1 MQQSFE
7 KIHKP
12 LEGKVY
18 RVTKQQWVFGEPT
31 ECFIFAVENR
41 TAASLIPIIEEN
53 IAPGSIIISDKWKSY
68 DSIRNCNNQYNHI
81 MVYHS
86 KNFVNPESGAHTN
99 TVERMWVVA
108 VYLQMTIWLH
118 SQLSSSV

>member
-1 MQQSFE
+1 M
-7 KIHKP
+7 KIDESLFAKCKYNV
-12 LEGKVY
+12 G
-18 RVTKQQWVFGEPT
+18 RVTKQQWVFGGSNCREPT

-68 DSIRNCNNQYNHI
+68 NGIRNCNNQDNHI

-108 VYLQMTIWLH
+108 KSTFR
-118 SQLSSSV
+118 